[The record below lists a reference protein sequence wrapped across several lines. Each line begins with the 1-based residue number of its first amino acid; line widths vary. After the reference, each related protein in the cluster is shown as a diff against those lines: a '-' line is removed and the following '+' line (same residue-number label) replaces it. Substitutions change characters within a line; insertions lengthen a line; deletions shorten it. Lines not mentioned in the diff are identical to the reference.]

1 MANSPYTLFTLR
13 AAGPSLTAGTAASML
28 IAAAPA
34 AGQVRPTIPSL
45 WSAYGTML
53 NFRAAGVVTTAAT
66 PGTGT
71 WDLRI
76 GSAQVV
82 ATSGAITLA
91 ASATTWPWML
101 DVDLVVRSE
110 GATTAATCYGT
121 GAIYLPTSLTAWTT
135 SPITFG
141 LGASGFDSTV
151 PNVFDAFFTESL
163 GTATMV
169 CQTARLLMQNPGY

>member
-1 MANSPYTLFTLR
+1 MANSPYFTFAL
-13 AAGPSLTAGTAASML
+13 AAPGPSLTAGTVASML
-28 IAAAPA
+28 VAAAPA
-34 AGQVRPTIPSL
+34 AGQIRPTIPANWL
-45 WSAYGTML
+45 AYGVSM
-53 NFRAAGVVTTAAT
+53 NFRAAGTIIAAAT

-76 GSAQVV
+76 GGNVV

-91 ASATTWPWML
+91 VSASTWPWML
-101 DVDLVVRSE
+101 DVDLTVRSE
-110 GATTAATCYGT
+110 GVTTQATCYGT

-141 LGASGFDSTV
+141 LGASGFDSTI

-163 GTATMV
+163 STATMI
-169 CQTARLLMQNPGY
+169 CQSARLIVQNPNY

>member
-28 IAAAPA
+28 ANAT
-34 AGQVRPTIPSL
+34 AGQVRPTIASL
-45 WSAYGTML
+45 WLAYGTKL

-76 GSAQVV
+76 GGNIV
-82 ATSGAITLA
+82 ATTGAITLA
-91 ASATTWPWML
+91 ASATTWPWQI
-101 DVDLVVRSE
+101 DIDLIVRSE
-110 GATTAATCYGT
+110 GITTAATVYGT
-121 GAIYLPTSLTAWTT
+121 GAVYLPTSNTAWTT

-141 LGASGFDSTV
+141 LGASGFDNTV
-151 PNVFDAFFTESL
+151 PNVFDSFFTESL

-169 CQTARLLMQNPGY
+169 CQSAALLAWNPNY